1 MSYLWSGVLRR
12 GMSMSHYYCY
22 LLDSE
27 GKVRAREVM
36 EGADDGDA
44 VRKARRYLVAHPL
57 IPAVEVWFAERRVK
71 LLTQLRQ
78 IAS

>member
-1 MSYLWSGVLRR
+1 
-12 GMSMSHYYCY
+12 MSHYYCY

-44 VRKARRYLVAHPL
+44 VQKARKYLTAHPS
-57 IPAVEVWFAERRVK
+57 IPAVEVWLAERRIE
-71 LLTQLRQ
+71 LLTQLHQ
-78 IAS
+78 AAS

>member
-1 MSYLWSGVLRR
+1 
-12 GMSMSHYYCY
+12 MSHYYCY

-44 VRKARRYLVAHPL
+44 VEKARDYLAAHPL
-57 IPAVEVWFAERRVK
+57 IPAVEVWFAERRVE
-71 LLTQLRQ
+71 LLTQLHQ
-78 IAS
+78 AAS